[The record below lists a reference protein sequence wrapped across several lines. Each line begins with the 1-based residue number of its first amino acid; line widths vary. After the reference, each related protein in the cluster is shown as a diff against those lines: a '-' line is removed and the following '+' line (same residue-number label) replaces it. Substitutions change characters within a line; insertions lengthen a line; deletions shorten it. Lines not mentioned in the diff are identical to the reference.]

1 MDFGFGH
8 IGLSEIVSFTTKL
21 NTRSIRV
28 MQRLG
33 MTHNINDD
41 FAHPKLAPDD
51 PLSPHL
57 LYRMRASTFKVAAP
71 ALQDGENMTL

>member
-8 IGLSEIVSFTTKL
+8 IGLPEIVSFTTKL

-33 MTHNINDD
+33 MTHI
-41 FAHPKLAPDD
+41 
-51 PLSPHL
+51 
-57 LYRMRASTFKVAAP
+57 
-71 ALQDGENMTL
+71 